1 MTVLDSTV
9 PYPWPYDGCLDP
21 ARMALVVAGAQAGW
35 AARSSRAADVAT
47 VLLTVAGELRSIG
60 ALIVVVRHG
69 AVPRGRGR
77 GTAPGRTAFPPQPG
91 EDSWRLTFS
100 PRPTDIVVDAAG
112 INGFHGG
119 PLDDVLR
126 AKGVDHLVLG
136 GFGYEAAVDSTMR
149 SANDRGYECL
159 VLSDGVAP
167 FDDEL
172 GDHALSSVTMS
183 GGIFGAVGTSVELL
197 SALRPSTELETV
209 S

>member
-21 ARMALVVAGAQAGW
+21 GRMALVVAGAQAGW

-69 AVPRGRGR
+69 AVPRGRGA
-77 GTAPGRTAFPPQPG
+77 APGRTSFPPQPG
-91 EDSWRLTFS
+91 EDGWRLTFS

-126 AKGVDHLVLG
+126 AKGVDRLVLG
-136 GFGYEAAVDSTMR
+136 GFGHEAAVDSTMR

-159 VLSDGVAP
+159 ILSDGVAP
-167 FDDEL
+167 FDEDL
-172 GDHALSSVTMS
+172 GAHALSSVTMS
-183 GGIFGAVGTSVELL
+183 GGIFGAVGTSADLL
-197 SALRPSTELETV
+197 SALRQPTELEAV